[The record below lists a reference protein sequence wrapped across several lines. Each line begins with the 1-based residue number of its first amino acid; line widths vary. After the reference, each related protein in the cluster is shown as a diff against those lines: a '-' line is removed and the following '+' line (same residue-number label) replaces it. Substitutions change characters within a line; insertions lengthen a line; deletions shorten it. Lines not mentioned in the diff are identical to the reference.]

1 MNSTTYRLLGYAV
14 WRGGRWYLRQR
25 LPSAR
30 SIVLKAAGAG
40 IALSAAAVIARRVA
54 S

>member
-1 MNSTTYRLLGYAV
+1 MTSTTYRLLGYAV
-14 WRGGRWYLRQR
+14 WHGGRWYLRQR

-30 SIVLKAAGAG
+30 SIALKTLGAG
-40 IALSAAAVIARRVA
+40 VAVGAAAALARRVA